1 MAHVDSLRTFEGAVA
16 LVTGGASGIG
26 RAIGES
32 LARRGAR
39 VVLADLQ
46 VDLAKEIA
54 ARIKENG
61 GQATAL
67 ALDVT
72 DYPAT
77 SQLVQ
82 NTYQSLGR
90 LDYVFNIAGIGI
102 VGEARYYAIEDW
114 CRVLDVNLRGVVHGV
129 HAAYPIMLRQGF
141 GHIVNMASGAGL
153 WPSPF
158 VVSYCA
164 SKHAVVGLSTSL
176 RIEAAAARIRVSV
189 LCPGAVRNPGAHRRS
204 EVRQSTAAALSRGSP
219 KVGRTSTPHA
229 TGTVCRSSPSRR
241 GQEPSDHRHPIHL
254 ENPVVAQPF
263 VTEPRFLSGAKIV
276 GDREAE
282 HGASAAP
289 AMRDCS
295 PRVRMSTRKAV
306 ANTQCAVYMS
316 GSIFGPWL
324 TCRIGW
330 VGSMCCVTSQLVIEP
345 NHPVDLIVTL

>member
-1 MAHVDSLRTFEGAVA
+1 MEHVDSLRTFEGAVA
-16 LVTGGASGIG
+16 IVTGGASGIG

-32 LARRGAR
+32 LARRGAQ

-61 GQATAL
+61 GQATAE

-82 NTYQSLGR
+82 NTYQSSGR

-114 CRVLDVNLRGVVHGV
+114 YRVLDVNLRGVVHGV
-129 HAAYPIMLRQGF
+129 QAAYPIMLRQGF

-176 RIEAAAARIRVSV
+176 RIEAAAAGIRVSV
-189 LCPGAVRNPGAHRRS
+189 LCPGAVRTPALIGEARYGKVLPPLS
-204 EVRQSTAAALSRGSP
+204 PEVLQKLVERQRPMRPERFADQALRAVAKNQAIIVIPSIWRILWWLN
-219 KVGRTSTPHA
+219 RL
-229 TGTVCRSSPSRR
+229 SPSLGFYLGRK
-241 GQEPSDHRHPIHL
+241 SL
-254 ENPVVAQPF
+254 EIVKRSMERLPPQP
-263 VTEPRFLSGAKIV
+263 
-276 GDREAE
+276 
-282 HGASAAP
+282 
-289 AMRDCS
+289 
-295 PRVRMSTRKAV
+295 
-306 ANTQCAVYMS
+306 
-316 GSIFGPWL
+316 
-324 TCRIGW
+324 
-330 VGSMCCVTSQLVIEP
+330 
-345 NHPVDLIVTL
+345 